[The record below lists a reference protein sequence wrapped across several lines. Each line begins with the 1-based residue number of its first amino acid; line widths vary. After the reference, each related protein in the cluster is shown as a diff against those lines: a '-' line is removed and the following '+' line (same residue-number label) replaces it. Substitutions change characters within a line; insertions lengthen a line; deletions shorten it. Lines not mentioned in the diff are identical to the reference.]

1 MLDLLKDYAY
11 KRADLLKLE
20 ATEKAVTLIGTVA
33 VIVLTLFSAL
43 FFIILLLFGI
53 GFLIG
58 AYLNNYGYGLLI
70 VAGFY
75 LLIIMILFLKRNAI
89 KNYIANKI
97 IESIEE

>member
-1 MLDLLKDYAY
+1 MLDLLKDYVY

-20 ATEKAVTLIGTVA
+20 ATEKAVTIIGTVA

-75 LLIIMILFLKRNAI
+75 LLIILLLFMKRNAI
-89 KNYIANKI
+89 KNYVANKI